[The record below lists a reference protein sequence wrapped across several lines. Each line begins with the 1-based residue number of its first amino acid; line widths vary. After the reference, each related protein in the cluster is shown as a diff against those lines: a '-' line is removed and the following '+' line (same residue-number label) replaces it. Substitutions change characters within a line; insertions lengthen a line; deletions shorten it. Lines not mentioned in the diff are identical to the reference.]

1 MRKKHSYEDIDCIK
15 CVYMRV
21 INVHIQ
27 GLLISK
33 ADKLRCTRCNL
44 HFFPLSEKYYSRRTV
59 KKLSIGVEFMSIKS
73 L

>member
-15 CVYMRV
+15 CVY
-21 INVHIQ
+21 IYACYKCA
-27 GLLISK
+27 LLISK

-59 KKLSIGVEFMSIKS
+59 KKLSISVEFMLIKS